1 MVGEGIGVFIALA
14 GFIFELAGAIVELAG
29 FMLEFI
35 GVILLFDGAVVLAGA
50 IVLAGVTVLVEFDGL
65 AFTLTLV
72 PESPQAMPRALNP
85 RTVESTIT
93 FVILITDSYLSQSIN
108 ILFPG
113 VRLIKHSRFALNS
126 FLFKANVNIVI
137 AEAIVNQKTTK
148 THYFLRFF
156 LPFF

>member
-1 MVGEGIGVFIALA
+1 M
-14 GFIFELAGAIVELAG
+14 ELAG

-35 GVILLFDGAVVLAGA
+35 GVTLLFDGAIVLAGVVLAGA

-72 PESPQAMPRALNP
+72 PESPQAMLRALNP

-126 FLFKANVNIVI
+126 FYSRQTSI
-137 AEAIVNQKTTK
+137 
-148 THYFLRFF
+148 
-156 LPFF
+156 